1 MVSLGIL
8 VLVIATIVIIFVV
21 RSQRTSPLRRPAKVT
36 QSSAKNDG
44 GKVPISEFR
53 DEHLEKKL
61 QEWVKAGLISTQ
73 QSEAILSQ
81 ETAVHRAIIPVISL
95 PERLGPTPKR
105 IPAVAEA
112 LGYLGGALVVV
123 GLVLAATRYW
133 PDISVVA
140 RLIVTGAITALL
152 IAAGAMVREKTDP
165 ALARFRWFLWLAS
178 SATTVFFAVVLSR
191 EQFHNGV
198 KAVVLIAALAGAIE
212 SGILWGGRN
221 RPLQQFVFLGALAAA
236 AGATG
241 ASLFPASPL
250 GPMGLAV
257 WIVGIG
263 LLVVGLRRLITNS
276 PMTESMGAAAIV
288 VGAMS
293 VSNGWGS
300 GGLSF
305 LLASTVSL
313 IALAEVPGVL
323 ARRLD
328 QLIIGLIGAFT
339 TFESLPATLTY
350 FAQKAGVVTG
360 SLTWIAG
367 LALVAAGSRKLLR
380 TPELAKLVGGIL
392 LLGGAAITGAQ
403 SRDVAPLFGL
413 ATAIGLVVL
422 GTRPGQ
428 VLMSALGSLGILIN
442 VTWGVSWYF
451 PSQGRAPLLIL
462 VSGILI
468 IAIAVW
474 MARMRGRFASELG
487 LGGHIDGSARIE
499 PKHNKTGSHRN
510 RTAS

>member
-1 MVSLGIL
+1 MVSLGIPI
-8 VLVIATIVIIFVV
+8 LVIAIIAIIFMA
-21 RSQRTSPLRRPAKVT
+21 RSQRTSHLRHPARVT
-36 QSSAKNDG
+36 QSKVDNKDG
-44 GKVPISEFR
+44 KMEVVGFR
-53 DEHLEKKL
+53 DQHLEKEL
-61 QEWVKAGLISTQ
+61 HEWVKEGLISTQ
-73 QSEAILSQ
+73 ESEAILSHEAAQ
-81 ETAVHRAIIPVISL
+81 HREIAPAISL
-95 PERLGPTPKR
+95 PEQLGPEPKR

-133 PDISVVA
+133 PDITVVA
-140 RLIVTGAITALL
+140 RLIVTGAITVVL
-152 IAAGAMVREKTDP
+152 IVAGALVRERADP

-178 SATTVFFAVVLSR
+178 SATTVFFAVILSR

-198 KAVVLIAALAGAIE
+198 KAIVLIAALAGAIE
-212 SGILWGGRN
+212 SGVLWSGRN
-221 RPLQQFVFLGALAAA
+221 RPLQQFVFLGALATA
-236 AGATG
+236 AGAAG
-241 ASLFPASPL
+241 ANLFPASPV

-257 WIVGIG
+257 WIAGIVF
-263 LLVVGLRRLITNS
+263 LVVGLRRLVTNS
-276 PMTESMGAAAIV
+276 LMTESMGAAAIV
-288 VGAMS
+288 VGAIS

-300 GGLSF
+300 GGLIF
-305 LLASTVSL
+305 LLASTVGL
-313 IALAEVPGVL
+313 IVLAEIPGVL
-323 ARRLD
+323 RRRED

-339 TFESLPATLTY
+339 TLESLPATLTY
-350 FAQKAGVVTG
+350 FAEKAGILTG

-367 LALVAAGSRKLLR
+367 LALIAAGSRKLLR

-392 LLGGAAITGAQ
+392 LIGGAALTGAQ
-403 SRDVAPLFGL
+403 SRDIAPIFGL

-428 VLMSALGSLGILIN
+428 VLMSALGSVGILIN

-468 IAIAVW
+468 IVIAVW

-487 LGGHIDGSARIE
+487 LGGHIGGPAKGE
-499 PKHNKTGSHRN
+499 PAHNKHESHRSRTGS
-510 RTAS
+510 